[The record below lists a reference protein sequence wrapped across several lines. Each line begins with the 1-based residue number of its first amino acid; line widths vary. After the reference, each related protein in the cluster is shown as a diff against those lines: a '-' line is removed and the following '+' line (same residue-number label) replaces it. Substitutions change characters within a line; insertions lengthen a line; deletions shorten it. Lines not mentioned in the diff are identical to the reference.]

1 MLQVRASFE
10 LRRWRLSGSV
20 SLYFLTYRTTEL
32 DIVSQRASV
41 QLEREQ
47 LDHVLAVDPHHEA
60 AGVPRLEGGGH
71 DHVAPGRQLEP
82 GIFIVTAEL
91 KGINGQRNSSL
102 LSQRI
107 SRDRTWRTPPGS

>member
-1 MLQVRASFE
+1 M
-10 LRRWRLSGSV
+10 
-20 SLYFLTYRTTEL
+20 
-32 DIVSQRASV
+32 

-82 GIFIVTAEL
+82 V
-91 KGINGQRNSSL
+91 NL
-102 LSQRI
+102 LSMQMVNEILANIHNIPVDAFPYWYRLQYGVDMY
-107 SRDRTWRTPPGS
+107 SK

>member
-1 MLQVRASFE
+1 M
-10 LRRWRLSGSV
+10 
-20 SLYFLTYRTTEL
+20 
-32 DIVSQRASV
+32 

-91 KGINGQRNSSL
+91 EGINGQRNSSL

>member
-1 MLQVRASFE
+1 MVVMLSRDICIYLIYWS
-10 LRRWRLSGSV
+10 
-20 SLYFLTYRTTEL
+20 TEL

-41 QLEREQ
+41 QLEGEQ

-82 GIFIVTAEL
+82 AKFIVNACNA
-91 KGINGQRNSSL
+91 NG
-102 LSQRI
+102 
-107 SRDRTWRTPPGS
+107 